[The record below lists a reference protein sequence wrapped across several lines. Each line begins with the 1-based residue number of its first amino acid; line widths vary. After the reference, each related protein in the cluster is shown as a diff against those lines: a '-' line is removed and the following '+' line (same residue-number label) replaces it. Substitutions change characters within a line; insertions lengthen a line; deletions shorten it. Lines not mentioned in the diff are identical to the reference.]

1 MERHKYGIGNT
12 KEKSDLGVTSTQI
25 GQAREFSVSSFASD
39 YNKFL
44 EDFNM
49 NLKESTV
56 CGYTMSQAQKII
68 GNAPV
73 RTMALDTNDP
83 DYAALMELY
92 RQYRYEEARTSLSMM
107 SAAFALGRAI
117 GVRDE
122 RARRNGKVVVQPEQ
136 AEIDAAV
143 QAIKRA
149 EVTREIAQG
158 IHKLDATELGATAA
172 TMKAMAEGKSDIKA
186 LEAGNAVLIAG
197 GRKPLDITE
206 ILRNAASLRS
216 A

>member
-39 YNKFL
+39 YNRFL

-49 NLKESTV
+49 NLKDNTV
-56 CGYTMSQAQKII
+56 CGYTMAQARMII

-73 RTMALDTNDP
+73 MSLDTDDP
-83 DYAALMELY
+83 DYAALMELNRRFQEGKY
-92 RQYRYEEARTSLSMM
+92 SQMVLIS
-107 SAAFALGRAI
+107 SAFSLGRAI
-117 GVRDE
+117 GIRDE

-136 AEIDAAV
+136 AEIDAAEHAV
-143 QAIKRA
+143 QKAVNLK
-149 EVTREIAQG
+149 EVKQLLQ
-158 IHKLDATELGATAA
+158 KMDSVELTAA
-172 TMKAMAEGKSDIKA
+172 VATMQAMAAGKTDA
-186 LEAGNAVLIAG
+186 EAISVGNAILIES
-197 GRKPLDITE
+197 GRKPVPM
-206 ILRNAASLRS
+206 NAVS